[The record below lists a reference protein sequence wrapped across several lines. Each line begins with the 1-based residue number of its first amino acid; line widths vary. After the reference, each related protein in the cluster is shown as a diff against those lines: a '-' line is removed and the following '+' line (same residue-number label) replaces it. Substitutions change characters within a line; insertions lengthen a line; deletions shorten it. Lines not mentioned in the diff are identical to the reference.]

1 MVGSSVSIVL
11 MRINKRSIQ
20 ATYRTHCY
28 NVVMLQIYDEFCDD
42 SISLSD
48 VSRCQIASILRL
60 PAHMPSKDLSML
72 SIKCDLCVS
81 NRTLLLKK
89 LNIWKWLSVDAISLF
104 LCNIDGFNHIFA
116 ICFAIYTTKTTD
128 YHHE

>member
-1 MVGSSVSIVL
+1 MVGSSVSTVL

-20 ATYRTHCY
+20 ATYRTDCY
-28 NVVMLQIYDEFCDD
+28 SVVMMQTYDEFFYD

-60 PAHMPSKDLSML
+60 PAHVPSNDLSML

-81 NRTLLLKK
+81 NQTLLLKK
-89 LNIWKWLSVDAISLF
+89 FNIWKWLSVEAISLF
-104 LCNIDGFNHIFA
+104 LCNIDRF
-116 ICFAIYTTKTTD
+116 
-128 YHHE
+128 